1 MIKIFYSYGQAYK
14 SLVSEVMR
22 GELVSERGGKV
33 QCRRST
39 PLAFG
44 VESSKARDPFV
55 FIPNRNWGLKIALA
69 EVPWILSGGLG
80 KDFNILEYAPSLS
93 QFKDETDQYFWAQYG
108 TRLLASGMQ
117 ENDVIP
123 DSRLPVVDQLQY
135 CVDSIELSPDTGLP
149 MNNRRMVMTLWSP
162 QLDTQFGKK
171 DYPCNVLV
179 MFNIRNMKNHAL
191 VDITV
196 VRRSNDIVWGIQNN
210 WVQFWSLWQRF
221 IYLLRQR
228 FSLNMDEVT
237 TGIHYEFINNLHWYE
252 KHDYGSKYDK
262 PLEAVKNITCDPAYD
277 IVSCV
282 GYDAVYSTPFNRRF
296 GESSDNGHSSYYV
309 FMQRVLDYV
318 HNNKP
323 LDEIMIEGVFIGT
336 NLANYITRIS
346 KEKNERTRKNH
357 VGQRRE

>member
-1 MIKIFYSYGQAYK
+1 MIKIFKNYGEAYK
-14 SLVSEVMR
+14 SLVSEVMK

-33 QCRRST
+33 QCRRSM
-39 PLAFG
+39 PIAFG
-44 VESSKARDPFV
+44 VESLSALDPFV

-93 QFKDETDQYFWAQYG
+93 QFKDETDSYFWAQYG

-117 ENDVIP
+117 ENDVIA
-123 DSRLPVVDQLQY
+123 DSKLPVVDQLQY
-135 CVDSIELSPDTGLP
+135 CVDSVDLSPDTGLP
-149 MNNRRMVMTLWSP
+149 MNSRRMVMALWSP

-179 MFNIRNMKNHAL
+179 MFNIRNGLGCVL

-228 FSLNMDEVT
+228 FSLDMTDVG

-252 KHDYGSKYDK
+252 KHEYGSKYDK
-262 PLEAVKNITCDPAYD
+262 PLEAVKNIACNPEYD
-277 IVSCV
+277 SVSCSRT
-282 GYDAVYSTPFNRRF
+282 YTTANKLFNRRF
-296 GESSDNGHSSYYV
+296 GEPYDGNWSYYTL
-309 FMQRVLDYV
+309 MNRVLDFM

-323 LDEIMIEGVFIGT
+323 LDEIMIESVFEGT
-336 NLANYITRIS
+336 NLVNYIRRIS
-346 KEKNERTRKNH
+346 KEKDERTKRKN
-357 VGQRRE
+357 VG